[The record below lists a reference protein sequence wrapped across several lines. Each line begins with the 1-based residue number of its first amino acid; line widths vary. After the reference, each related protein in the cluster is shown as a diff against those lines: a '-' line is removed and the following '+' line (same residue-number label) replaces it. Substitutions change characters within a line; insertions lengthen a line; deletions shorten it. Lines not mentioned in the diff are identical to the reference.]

1 MQDPVVTSIQHHFG
15 GIKDPR
21 IDRCK
26 RHQLLDILVI
36 AICAVICGA
45 DDWTEVQA
53 FGEAKLVW
61 FQTFLVLP
69 HGIPSHDTFGR
80 VFARLDPA
88 QFEACFLRW
97 IRALAELL
105 PAEVVAVDGKKLRR
119 SMDRGAGKEA
129 ICLVSAWASAQHL
142 VLGQVTVD
150 EKSNEI
156 TAIPEL
162 LDMLSLAGTVV
173 TIDAAGCQTAVAQKV
188 IDKGGDY
195 VLALKDNQPNL
206 AADVALLFQDM
217 HQSHAGVS
225 QTNQAQSVEK
235 GHGRIETRTC
245 TTITDPTLLAPLR
258 RSEEWAGLESLIEM
272 RAQRQVGGETTMKVR
287 YYLSSLDGDAAE
299 ALRVTRTHWS
309 IENSMNWVL
318 DVAFREDDS
327 RVRIDHGPENLGI
340 LRRIALNL
348 LKQETTLKVGV
359 KAKRK
364 AAGWDEAY
372 LRRVLEP
379 LLR

>member
-1 MQDPVVTSIQHHFG
+1 MPEPIATSIQQHFG
-15 GIKDPR
+15 ELKDPR

-45 DDWTEVQA
+45 DDWVEVET
-53 FGEAKLVW
+53 FGKRKLAW
-61 FQTFLVLP
+61 FQTFLDLP
-69 HGIPSHDTFGR
+69 QGIPSHDTFGR

-105 PAEVVAVDGKKLRR
+105 PSEVVAVDGKDLRG
-119 SMDRGAGKEA
+119 SVDHPAGKAA
-129 ICLVSAWASAQHL
+129 ICLVSAWATDQHL
-142 VLGQVTVD
+142 VLGQVKVD

-156 TAIPEL
+156 TAIPVL
-162 LDMLSLAGTVV
+162 LDALSLAGAVV
-173 TIDAAGCQTAVAQKV
+173 TIDAAGCQTAIAQKV
-188 IDKGGDY
+188 IEKGADY

-206 AADVALLFQDM
+206 LADVALLFDDV
-217 HQSHAGVS
+217 HQSQLGAPQTKHA
-225 QTNQAQSVEK
+225 QRIEK
-235 GHGRIETRTC
+235 GHGRLETRTC
-245 TTITDPTLLAPLR
+245 TTIADPAVLAPLR
-258 RSEEWAGLESLIEM
+258 RSEEWVGLHSLIEI
-272 RAQRQVGGETTMKVR
+272 RAERQMGGDRTTKVR
-287 YYLSSLDGDAAE
+287 YYLSSLDGDADE
-299 ALRVTRTHWS
+299 ARRVTRTHWS

-327 RVRIDHGPENLGI
+327 RVRTAYGPQNCGI

-372 LRRVLEP
+372 LRRVLAP
-379 LLR
+379 LLP